1 MGDILHAMPAVLRLR
16 TIFPKAKLGWVVEK
30 RWSALLENNIEL
42 NGSVM
47 PLVDEIHLVD
57 TRAWRK
63 HVVGGAMGEAKS
75 ALRSIRKQ
83 KYEIAVDFQGSIKSA
98 IISRLSGAPQRY
110 GFAEPW
116 ETPASFFYNHKV
128 RSTAP
133 HVVEQNLELASAIT
147 QGRGGI
153 PAGVK
158 LYFAAGMEKEFAD
171 ELKSSP
177 YVILNPGAGWG
188 AKQWP
193 VERYAE
199 VARALGKDNLRSLIN
214 FGPGEEELARA
225 VEQNSNG
232 HAFAR
237 QFGLAQL
244 KAATLSAALFIG
256 GDTGP
261 LHLAAALKVPVVAL
275 FGPTDPART
284 GPYGTRSIVLR
295 DAASITSHKRNRQT
309 EAGLMNISA
318 EQVIAAARELLNAGA
333 RT

>member
-30 RWSALLENNIEL
+30 RWSALLENNIEM
-42 NGSVM
+42 NGLVM

-57 TRAWRK
+57 TRAWRT
-63 HVVGGAMGEAKS
+63 HLMSGAMGEVRS
-75 ALRSIRKQ
+75 ALRSIRRQ
-83 KYEIAVDFQGSIKSA
+83 KYEIALDFQGSIKSA

-116 ETPASFFYNHKV
+116 ETPASFFYNNKV

-147 QGRGGI
+147 KSPGGI

-158 LYFAAGMEKEFAD
+158 LSFVSGMEKEFAD

-199 VARALGKDNLRSLIN
+199 VALALGKEGFRSLIN

-225 VEQNSNG
+225 LEQSSQG

-237 QFGLAQL
+237 QFGLRQL
-244 KAATLSAALFIG
+244 KAATWRAALFIG

-261 LHLAAALKVPVVAL
+261 LHLAAALNVPVVAL

-295 DAASITSHKRNRQT
+295 DPASITSHKRNRET
-309 EAGLMNISA
+309 EAGLKNISA
-318 EQVIAAARELLNAGA
+318 EQVIAAARELLDAGTRA
-333 RT
+333 